1 MSHSPAN
8 VNGFFDLLGDT
19 DAFLPGIIN
28 VIMVPILDP
37 FGRAIQYLRISV
49 TDRCN
54 LRCTY
59 CMPADGVPYEDQEA
73 VLSREEIVR
82 FAALLS
88 RHGLRKVRIT
98 GGEPLV
104 RRDVVPLIRDIAA
117 LPPIVD
123 LGLTTNAVL
132 LERQADALWEAGLR
146 RLNISLDTLRPE
158 RFAQIARFAKFSDA
172 KAGLDAAT
180 RLGFSP
186 IKLNMVVMRGVNDD
200 EVCDMAALSL
210 EHPYEIRF
218 LEYMPIGQV
227 TPWQWKAQYVSN
239 DEVLAALKERYE
251 MVPVETAE
259 TSTARVFQIPGA
271 AGRIGVINPIS
282 HKFCAG
288 CNRLRLTAN
297 GALVPCL
304 SDNYEYDIKT
314 PLRAGASDDALIAH
328 VKAAVAHKP
337 QQSDFEGRVE
347 RGGSLRIMAQ
357 IGG

>member
-1 MSHSPAN
+1 MIP
-8 VNGFFDLLGDT
+8 L
-19 DAFLPGIIN
+19 I
-28 VIMVPILDP
+28 DP
-37 FGRAIQYLRISV
+37 FGRAVQYLRISV

-59 CMPADGVPYEDQEA
+59 CMPEGGVPYEDREH
-73 VLSREEIVR
+73 VLSFEEILRLVT
-82 FAALLS
+82 LLS
-88 RHGLRKVRIT
+88 QYGLQKVRLT

-104 RRDVVPLIRDIAA
+104 RKGLPDLVREIAA
-117 LPPIVD
+117 IPAIKD

-132 LERQADALWEAGLR
+132 LPRYAQELWDAGLR
-146 RLNISLDTLRPE
+146 RINISLDTLKPD
-158 RFAQIARFAKFSDA
+158 RFAQIARFDKYDEAT
-172 KAGLDAAT
+172 AGLAAAEEV
-180 RLGFSP
+180 GFSP

-200 EVCDMAALSL
+200 ELTEMAALTL
-210 EHPYEIRF
+210 DHAYDVRF

-239 DEVLAALKERYE
+239 EEVLDALRTRFDLI
-251 MVPVETAE
+251 PIETAE
-259 TSTARVFQIPGA
+259 SSTSRVFQIPGA
-271 AGRIGVINPIS
+271 RGRVGVINPIS

-304 SDNYEYDIKT
+304 SDNYEYDLKT
-314 PLRAGASDDALIAH
+314 PLRAGASDEELIAH
-328 VKAAVAHKP
+328 VQAALAHKP
-337 QQSDFEGRVE
+337 QQSDFEGRVQ

>member
-1 MSHSPAN
+1 MIP
-8 VNGFFDLLGDT
+8 L
-19 DAFLPGIIN
+19 I
-28 VIMVPILDP
+28 DP
-37 FGRAIQYLRISV
+37 FGRAVQYLRISV

-59 CMPADGVPYEDQEA
+59 CMPEDGVPYEDRDE
-73 VLSREEIVR
+73 VLTFEEILRLVT
-82 FAALLS
+82 LLS
-88 RHGLRKVRIT
+88 RHGLQKVRLT

-104 RRDVVPLIRDIAA
+104 RRELTTLVREIAA
-117 LPPIVD
+117 LPAITD
-123 LGLTTNAVL
+123 LGLTTNGVL
-132 LERQADALWEAGLR
+132 LERHAQDLWDAGLR
-146 RLNISLDTLRPE
+146 RINISLDTLRPD
-158 RFAQIARFAKFSDA
+158 RFARIARFAKFDDA
-172 KAGLDAAT
+172 AAGLAAAEAV
-180 RLGFSP
+180 GFSP

-200 EVCDMAALSL
+200 ELADMAALTL
-210 EHPYEIRF
+210 DHAYDVRF

-239 DEVLAALKERYE
+239 DEVLDTLRQRFELS
-251 MVPVETAE
+251 PIETAE
-259 TSTARVFQIPGA
+259 TSTSRVFQIPGA
-271 AGRIGVINPIS
+271 RGRVGVINPIS

-304 SDNYEYDIKT
+304 SDNYEYDLKT
-314 PLRAGASDDALIAH
+314 PLRAGASDSELLDHIRAAL
-328 VKAAVAHKP
+328 AHKP

>member
-1 MSHSPAN
+1 M
-8 VNGFFDLLGDT
+8 
-19 DAFLPGIIN
+19 I
-28 VIMVPILDP
+28 PIVDP
-37 FGRAIQYLRISV
+37 FGRAIQYLRVSV

-59 CMPADGVPYEDQEA
+59 CMPVDGVPYENSEE
-73 VLSREEIVR
+73 VLSHEEILRLVTVL
-82 FAALLS
+82 A

-104 RRDVVPLIRDIAA
+104 RKDVVPLVRDLAA
-117 LPPIVD
+117 LPQITD

-132 LERQADALWEAGLR
+132 LERHAQALWDAGLR
-146 RLNISLDTLRPE
+146 RLNISLDTLRPD
-158 RFAQIARFAKFSDA
+158 RFAQIARFAKFA
-172 KAGLDAAT
+172 ETKAGLDAAT

-200 EVCDMAALSL
+200 EVCEMAALSL
-210 EHPYEIRF
+210 DHPYEIRF

-239 DEVLAALKERYE
+239 DEVLDALRTRYDLI
-251 MVPVETAE
+251 PVETAASS
-259 TSTARVFQIPGA
+259 TSRVFQIPGA
-271 AGRIGVINPIS
+271 RGRVGVINPIS
-282 HKFCAG
+282 HKFCDG

-314 PLRAGASDDALIAH
+314 PLRSGASDDDLIAH
-328 VKAAVAHKP
+328 VKAALAHKP

>member
-1 MSHSPAN
+1 MIS
-8 VNGFFDLLGDT
+8 L
-19 DAFLPGIIN
+19 
-28 VIMVPILDP
+28 LDP

-59 CMPADGVPYEDQEA
+59 CMPEHGVDYEDRDE
-73 VLSREEIVR
+73 VLTFDEIYRLVSVL
-82 FAALLS
+82 A

-104 RRDVVPLIRDIAA
+104 RAGVPEFIRRVAA
-117 LPPIVD
+117 LPQITD

-132 LERQADALWEAGLR
+132 LERHVDELWDAGLR
-146 RLNISLDTLRPE
+146 RINISLDTLRPE
-158 RFAQIARFAKFSDA
+158 RFTRIARFAKFAEA
-172 KAGLDAAT
+172 KAGLDAAE
-180 RLGFSP
+180 RIGFRP

-200 EVCDMAALSL
+200 EVVEMTRLTLD
-210 EHPYEIRF
+210 HPYEVRF

-227 TPWQWKAQYVSN
+227 TPAAWRAQYVSN
-239 DEVLAALKERYE
+239 EEVLDKLRAAFDLI
-251 MVPVETAE
+251 PVETSVA
-259 TSTARVFQIPGA
+259 STARVFEVPNAI
-271 AGRIGVINPIS
+271 GRVGVINPIS

-314 PLRAGASDDALIAH
+314 PLRAGVCDEELIAH
-328 VKAAVAHKP
+328 VKEALSHKP
-337 QQSDFEGRVE
+337 EQSDFEGRVE

>member
-1 MSHSPAN
+1 MIP
-8 VNGFFDLLGDT
+8 L
-19 DAFLPGIIN
+19 I
-28 VIMVPILDP
+28 DP

-59 CMPADGVPYEDQEA
+59 CMPEMGVAYED
-73 VLSREEIVR
+73 REEVLTYEEILRLVT
-82 FAALLS
+82 LLA
-88 RHGLRKVRIT
+88 RHGLRKVRLT

-104 RRDVVPLIRDIAA
+104 RKELVTLVRQIAD
-117 LPPIVD
+117 LPAIQD
-123 LGLTTNAVL
+123 LGLTTNGVL
-132 LERQADALWEAGLR
+132 LSRHAQDLWDAGLR
-146 RLNISLDTLRPE
+146 RINISLDTLRPE
-158 RFAQIARFAKFSDA
+158 RFAQIARFAKFEEA
-172 KAGLDAAT
+172 TAGLAAAEAI
-180 RLGFSP
+180 GFSP

-200 EVCDMAALSL
+200 ELADMAALTL
-210 EHPYEIRF
+210 DHPYDVRF

-239 DEVLAALKERYE
+239 DEVLDTLRARFELI
-251 MVPVETAE
+251 PLETAE
-259 TSTARVFQIPGA
+259 SSTARVFQILGA
-271 AGRIGVINPIS
+271 RGRVGVINPIS

-304 SDNYEYDIKT
+304 SDNYEYDLKT
-314 PLRAGASDDALIAH
+314 PLRRGASDEELIAH
-328 VKAAVAHKP
+328 IQAALAHKP
-337 QQSDFEGRVE
+337 QQSDFEGRVQ

>member
-1 MSHSPAN
+1 MIP
-8 VNGFFDLLGDT
+8 L
-19 DAFLPGIIN
+19 
-28 VIMVPILDP
+28 LDP

-59 CMPADGVPYEDQEA
+59 CMPAEGVPYEDGGE
-73 VLSREEIVR
+73 VLTSDEILRLVE
-82 FAALLS
+82 LLS

-104 RRDVVPLIRDIAA
+104 RRGVPELVARIAA
-117 LPPIVD
+117 LPPITD

-132 LERQADALWEAGLR
+132 LERHAQELWDAGLR
-146 RLNISLDTLRPE
+146 RLNVSLDTLRPD
-158 RFAQIARFAKFSDA
+158 RFTRIARFAKFEEA
-172 KAGLDAAT
+172 YAGLEAAT
-180 RLGFSP
+180 RLGFCL
-186 IKLNMVVMRGVNDD
+186 KLNMVVMRGINDD
-200 EVCDMAALSL
+200 EVADMAGLSL
-210 EHPYEIRF
+210 DYPYEVRF

-227 TPWQWKAQYVSN
+227 TPWQWRAQYVSN
-239 DEVLAALKERYE
+239 DEVLERLRERYDL
-251 MVPVETAE
+251 VPIETAE
-259 TSTARVFQIPGA
+259 SNTSRVFQIPGA
-271 AGRIGVINPIS
+271 RGRVGVINPIS

-304 SDNYEYDIKT
+304 SDNYEYDLKT
-314 PLRAGASDDALIAH
+314 PLRSGATDDDLLAH
-328 VKAAVAHKP
+328 VRAALAHKP

>member
-1 MSHSPAN
+1 MIS
-8 VNGFFDLLGDT
+8 L
-19 DAFLPGIIN
+19 
-28 VIMVPILDP
+28 LDP
-37 FGRAIQYLRISV
+37 FGRAIEYLRISV

-59 CMPADGVPYEDQEA
+59 CMPAEGVPYEDNAE
-73 VLSREEIVR
+73 VLSCDEIVR
-82 FAALLS
+82 LVTLLA
-88 RHGLRKVRIT
+88 RYGLRKVRIT

-104 RRDVVPLIRDIAA
+104 RKDVVPLVRAIAA
-117 LPPIVD
+117 LPAITD

-132 LERQADALWEAGLR
+132 LERQAQELWDAGLR
-146 RLNISLDTLRPE
+146 RLNVSLDTLQPD
-158 RFAQIARFAKFSDA
+158 RFARIARFAKFEDA
-172 KAGLDAAT
+172 WAGLDAAT
-180 RLGFSP
+180 RLGFAP
-186 IKLNMVVMRGVNDD
+186 IKLNTVVMRGVNDD
-200 EVCDMAALSL
+200 EVCDLAALSF
-210 EHPYEIRF
+210 EHPYEVRF

-239 DEVLAALKERYE
+239 DEVLDTLRARYE
-251 MVPVETAE
+251 LVPVETAE

-271 AGRIGVINPIS
+271 QGRVGVINPIS

-297 GALVPCL
+297 GSLVPCL

-314 PLRAGASDDALIAH
+314 SLRSGASDDELIAH
-328 VKAAVAHKP
+328 VKAALAHKP
-337 QQSDFEGRVE
+337 QQSDFEGRAE